1 MRLRRRREEADPRL
15 SSRGVEMWF
24 APAGETPERVVLFH
38 HIPKTAGSSLR
49 VLMRE
54 NLAPLAH
61 VREPFPFSHR
71 PSPELGEFYRN
82 LYASLAAERRRSL
95 VCVTGHGANYLLD
108 EIEAPVEAL
117 TVLREPVD
125 FAVSWFHF
133 HRRTNHPER
142 AAKLPTLESVYER
155 LSGATPGVKGVAT
168 RSTPY
173 FNGQARSLLASH
185 HDVSAL
191 ALSDGPPPDA
201 DLWRERLFELVE
213 TRYWVGTRERF
224 AEFAGAVAERYGWRA
239 FVPLEKVNPG
249 RPAVEEL
256 PEGTR
261 QLIRSHNW
269 LDVEL
274 HARYASAA
282 TRAGMSPAS
291 SSTRRTVA

>member
-1 MRLRRRREEADPRL
+1 MRLRRTRREGADPRL

-24 APAGETPERVVLFH
+24 AQSGQTPERVVLFH

-54 NLAPLAH
+54 NLGGLAH
-61 VREPFPFSHR
+61 VREPFPISHR
-71 PSPELGEFYRN
+71 PSPELQTWYRTMH
-82 LYASLAAERRRSL
+82 ASLPPDRRRSL

-125 FAVSWFHF
+125 FAISWFHF
-133 HRRTNHPER
+133 HRRTSHPDR
-142 AAKLPTLESVYER
+142 AAHLPTLESVYER
-155 LSGATPGVKGVAT
+155 LSGATPGGKGLAT

-173 FNGQARSLLASH
+173 FNGQARSLLAPH

-213 TRYWVGTRERF
+213 ARYWVGLREHF

-239 FVPLEKVNPG
+239 FVPLEKVNPS

-256 PEGTR
+256 PDATR
-261 QLIRSHNW
+261 ATIRAHNW

-274 HARYASAA
+274 HARYA
-282 TRAGMSPAS
+282 RAVAS
-291 SSTRRTVA
+291 RP